1 MSLTDEQV
9 DRYSRQIIL
18 PEVGGRGQERLLAAR
33 VLVAGDDAAA
43 DAAVTLLGRAGV
55 GTLDVA
61 GGTGAPPAD
70 VIVDL
75 TADTATR
82 ALLTRGRQAGRPFV
96 LGERPSRMELVVRTV
111 VGRPCAA
118 CVGSQGVDAWLARPA
133 AHLEAPAA
141 SLLGALA
148 ATETLRVLLLAPHR
162 GRITRVSMLT
172 GDAFAA
178 DLAPTDGCELCEG
191 GA

>member
-33 VLVAGDDAAA
+33 VVVAGDGGAAVAAA
-43 DAAVTLLGRAGV
+43 THLGRAGV

-61 GGTGAPPAD
+61 GGIGAPPAD
-70 VIVDL
+70 VVVDL
-75 TADTATR
+75 TTDTVAR
-82 ALLTRGRQAGRPFV
+82 ALLARGRQAGRPFV
-96 LGERPSRMELVVRTV
+96 LGERPTGMELVVRTV

-118 CVGSQGVDAWLARPA
+118 CVGSHGVDARPARPA

-148 ATETLRVLLLAPHR
+148 ATETLRVL
-162 GRITRVSMLT
+162 
-172 GDAFAA
+172 
-178 DLAPTDGCELCEG
+178 
-191 GA
+191 